1 MLKKF
6 SNLGNSCANMCQSRQ
21 TGRPGKFS
29 EFCDSLC
36 RPGAWRLW
44 RLKRWAW
51 PCFALATF
59 LLFLYLLRQP
69 GWYLMLVLF
78 LQVVGLLLSLY
89 RPGC

>member
-1 MLKKF
+1 MKK
-6 SNLGNSCANMCQSRQ
+6 LGKSIY
-21 TGRPGKFS
+21 
-29 EFCDSLC
+29 LI
-36 RPGAWRLW
+36 LV
-44 RLKRWAW
+44 
-51 PCFALATF
+51 

>member
-6 SNLGNSCANMCQSRQ
+6 SSFGKGFGGGKMQAPNVQP
-21 TGRPGKFS
+21 GRFAD
-29 EFCDSLC
+29 FCDCLC

-44 RLKRWAW
+44 QLKRWAW
-51 PCFALATF
+51 PCFALAAF